1 MRTQEQWL
9 GVVDCLGYLVCRSCN
24 ESGRGHR
31 LDAYVFGAPHSEEC
45 CDFCGRRLV
54 AEKSP
59 AVAEKSPDTCMGP
72 CESDLAA
79 PCHQTCRWPRQ
90 ALPGQ
95 GELPANLE
103 LDLRRRLPCDWLDW
117 TPNRGPQ

>member
-1 MRTQEQWL
+1 MSRPAQPLEQWH

-31 LDAYVFGAPHSEEC
+31 LEGYVFGSPHSEEC

-54 AEKSP
+54 ARKSP
-59 AVAEKSPDTCMGP
+59 V
-72 CESDLAA
+72 
-79 PCHQTCRWPRQ
+79 

-103 LDLRRRLPCDWLDW
+103 RDLRLLLPSDWLDW
-117 TPNRGPQ
+117 TPDRGPQ